1 MDTGFGLHELYAA
14 CKLSIVHHY
23 APTDHTW
30 KPVHGTGFIVQF
42 PDGDNRFGLVTNRHL
57 TDVPWHKAEYEGAKI
72 HSICAEI
79 WQSKNLRLNLTLA
92 GVEPIYHVDPT
103 IDIAIIPF
111 GPKID
116 PAIKGTFY
124 DKIENILP
132 NLDSDILTFN
142 HGFSWTYLLE
152 CEGLWPVL
160 EAGEFVAFPGY
171 PKWYDKLQ
179 TRPVLRSGMIASDPQ
194 TEYRRL
200 DGSPTTKDGNQQ
212 VLFDAF
218 STSGNSGSP
227 VFVSQKGIPPLPIR
241 MIDTDGNNFSPYG
254 RHAELKI
261 EGYHRSF
268 LIGINTGHINDED
281 SNNDHAG
288 LSRLHKLSAI
298 MEILRANT
306 KSSAELP
313 TARVLIRKN
322 DIQQSDDDDPA
333 KRDTNSARNKLIMAL
348 RHDGKTYSAIAA
360 EVGCSASTVGK
371 IVRQHTAS
379 TTSTG

>member
-1 MDTGFGLHELYAA
+1 M
-14 CKLSIVHHY
+14 
-23 APTDHTW
+23 
-30 KPVHGTGFIVQF
+30 Q
-42 PDGDNRFGLVTNRHL
+42 
-57 TDVPWHKAEYEGAKI
+57 
-72 HSICAEI
+72 SICVEI
-79 WQSKNLRLNLTLA
+79 WQSKNLRLNLTMTD
-92 GVEPIYHVDPT
+92 VEPIYHTDT
-103 IDIAIIPF
+103 AIDIAIIPF

-116 PAIKGTFY
+116 PAIKSTLY

-132 NLDSDILTFN
+132 NLDSEILTFN
-142 HGFSWTYLLE
+142 HGFSWPYLLE
-152 CEGLWPVL
+152 CESLWPAL

-241 MIDTDGNNFSPYG
+241 MIDTDGNSFSPYG

-268 LIGINTGHINDED
+268 LIGINTGHVNDED

-306 KSSAELP
+306 KSSANVP

-322 DIQQSDDDDPA
+322 TVHKSVDNGTA
-333 KRDTNSARNKLIMAL
+333 KRDINFARDELVMAL
-348 RHDGKTYSAIAA
+348 RRDGKTYRTIAA
-360 EVGCSASTVGK
+360 EAGCSASTVGTIIRRNNAK
-371 IVRQHTAS
+371 
-379 TTSTG
+379 TTE